1 MITSIEFNTP
11 EINRIILI
19 IGAFTAVNYKDRKGV
34 IPGGIIV
41 PGFIVILMILS
52 PLWCLAV
59 LASSYAIYAI
69 YAIYNQCLKRVDHRR
84 RTPMYILAFLSL
96 ILTYPVALLYM
107 KIGILPTAL
116 DSLSGTI
123 IPAVIALSFSR
134 QGVPRVCRGM
144 AITTAIT
151 ALITALILA
160 FGHWVVGNDLNYLN
174 RYYQTGEG
182 IHFNVRVLQFLAC
195 LLVGYL
201 IYRHTE
207 MRAGGYM
214 VAPIAAGLL
223 LQPLRGIVFITG
235 CLFTYLAIKLIS
247 RYSLIV
253 GLRRY
258 ATGLLYSII
267 YVWGVELLFIR
278 LGIQELPFQGN
289 HLFVVIA
296 IMSYANDCTLHGAR
310 RVVPW
315 MLISILVMVVFL
327 ILTGSIPT

>member
-1 MITSIEFNTP
+1 MITSMEFNTP

-19 IGAFTAVNYKDRKGV
+19 IGAFTAVNYKDRRGV

-41 PGFIVILMILS
+41 PGFIVILMTLS

-59 LASSYAIYAI
+59 LASAYAI
-69 YAIYNQCLKRVDHRR
+69 YAIYNQYLKRVDHRR

-107 KIGILPTAL
+107 QIGILPTTL
-116 DSLSGTI
+116 DSLSGTM

-134 QGVPRVCRGM
+134 QGVSRVCKGM

-151 ALITALILA
+151 ALTTALILV
-160 FGHWVVGNDLNYLN
+160 FGQWVIGSDFNYLN

-182 IHFNVRVLQFLAC
+182 IHFNARVIQFLVC
-195 LLVGYL
+195 LLIGYL
-201 IYRHTE
+201 IYRHTD

-223 LQPLRGIVFITG
+223 LQPLSGIVFITG
-235 CLFTYLAIKLIS
+235 CLFTYLAIRLIS
-247 RYSLIV
+247 CYSLIV

-258 ATGLLYSII
+258 ATGLLYSIV
-267 YVWGVELLFIR
+267 YVWGVEVLFIK
-278 LGIQELPFQGN
+278 LGMRELPFQGN

-296 IMSYANDCTLHGAR
+296 IMSYANDCTLHGAK

-315 MLISILVMVVFL
+315 MLVSILVMVICL
-327 ILTGSIPT
+327 ALTGSVPT

>member
-1 MITSIEFNTP
+1 MITSIELNTP

-19 IGAFTAVNYKDRKGV
+19 IGAFTAVNYKDRRGV
-34 IPGGIIV
+34 IPGGVIV

-59 LASSYAIYAI
+59 LASAYAI
-69 YAIYNQCLKRVDHRR
+69 YAIYNKYLKRVDHRR
-84 RTPMYILAFLSL
+84 RTPMYILAGLSL
-96 ILTYPVALLYM
+96 VLTYPVALLYM
-107 KIGILPTAL
+107 QIGILPTTL
-116 DSLSGTI
+116 DSLSGTM

-134 QGVPRVCRGM
+134 QGVSGVCKGM

-151 ALITALILA
+151 ALITALVLA
-160 FGHWVVGNDLNYLN
+160 FGHWVIGGDFNYLN
-174 RYYQTGEG
+174 SYYQTGES
-182 IHFNVRVLQFLAC
+182 IHFNVRVLQFLVC
-195 LLVGYL
+195 LLIGYL

-223 LQPLRGIVFITG
+223 LQPLSGIVFITG
-235 CLFTYLAIKLIS
+235 CLLTYLAIKLVS
-247 RYSLIV
+247 CYSLIV

-267 YVWGVELLFIR
+267 YVWGVELLFIK
-278 LGIQELPFQGN
+278 LGIKELPFQGN

-310 RVVPW
+310 KVAPW
-315 MLISILVMVVFL
+315 MLVSILAMVVCL
-327 ILTGSIPT
+327 VLTGSIPT

>member
-19 IGAFTAVNYKDRKGV
+19 IGAFAAVSYKDRKGV

-59 LASSYAIYAI
+59 LACSYAIYAF
-69 YAIYNQCLKRVDHRR
+69 YNKHLKRVDYQR
-84 RTPMYILAFLSL
+84 RTPMYILGFLSL
-96 ILTYPVALLYM
+96 VTTYPVALIYM
-107 KIGILPTAL
+107 QIGILPTAL
-116 DSLSGTI
+116 DSLSGTM

-134 QGVPRVCRGM
+134 QGVPGVCRGM

-151 ALITALILA
+151 ALITAMILA
-160 FGHWVVGNDLNYLN
+160 FGHWVVGNDFNYLN

-195 LLVGYL
+195 LLAGYL

-223 LQPLRGIVFITG
+223 LQPLSGIVFITG

-296 IMSYANDCTLHGAR
+296 IMSYANDCTLHGTR

-327 ILTGSIPT
+327 VLTGSILA